1 MPLINLIQE
10 QRLAIKR
17 DERTARTYFAVF
29 AGAASG
35 AVFVFGVLTF
45 ACERAQASEAKLNAT
60 RLTIAPMMKA
70 IDNDDQAEA
79 DLKPKLETL
88 SSAEATTERWARILK
103 HVQTQTPPESWLTA
117 LRATNTDPTKPIT
130 ASFEGL
136 ATSQSPISEYLFRL
150 ENSTDLDNVT
160 LKFTEEKVTGAVKQ
174 TQFQIDADVVNTAEG
189 KPVETK
195 S

>member
-29 AGAASG
+29 AGAAGG
-35 AVFVFGVLTF
+35 AICVFGALAF
-45 ACERAQASEAKLNAT
+45 ACEQAQASESRLNAT
-60 RLTIAPMMKA
+60 RQKIAPMMLK
-70 IDNDDQAEA
+70 IDANEQSESA
-79 DLKPKLETL
+79 LKPRLETL
-88 SSAEATTERWARILK
+88 GNAKTVTERWARILK
-103 HVQTQTPPESWLTA
+103 HVSQQTPGESWLTGV
-117 LRATNTDPTKPIT
+117 RASNADPTKPIV

-136 ATSQSPISEYLFRL
+136 ATSQSPISEFLFRL

-160 LKFTEEKVTGAVKQ
+160 LKYTQEKELGAVKQ
-174 TQFQIDADVVNTAEG
+174 TQFQIDADVINTAEA
-189 KPVETK
+189 KPVEQK

>member
-35 AVFVFGVLTF
+35 AIFVFGALAF
-45 ACERAQASEAKLNAT
+45 ACEQAQATESKLNST
-60 RLTIAPMMKA
+60 RQKIAPMVHM
-70 IDNDDQAEA
+70 IETNSQTEA
-79 DLKPKLETL
+79 ALKPRLETL
-88 SSAEATTERWARILK
+88 GNAQAMTERWAHILE
-103 HVQTQTPPESWLTA
+103 HVSVQTPSESWLTGV
-117 LRATNTDPTKPIT
+117 RATSTDPSKPIV

-136 ATSQSPISEYLFRL
+136 ATSQAPVSEFLFRL
-150 ENSTDLDNVT
+150 ENSPDLNNVS
-160 LKFTEEKVTGAVKQ
+160 LKFTQEKELGAVKQ
-174 TQFQIDADVVNTAEG
+174 TQFQIDADVANTAES
-189 KPVETK
+189 KPAKEQ